1 MYWRNNRSNNIILW
15 KNFYRT
21 LLSFNSFWGY
31 KIFTL
36 FILVIWDTFNYK
48 GLGLVLWCLVPLST
62 IFQLYC
68 GSQFYWWRK
77 PEYLEKTTVLPQVT
91 LKHYHKM
98 LYQVHLAWVGFKLT
112 TLMVIGTDCIGS
124 CKSNYHTI
132 MATVTPF
139 PLLEIRDT
147 GQPVV
152 LAMIQF
158 LPCCQ
163 FQFNTCTQIFKLRSA
178 WELSRYICVA
188 SIFSIIHVL

>member
-77 PEYLEKTTVLPQVT
+77 PEYPGKTTVMPQVT

-132 MATVTPF
+132 TATATPF
-139 PLLEIRDT
+139 QLLEIRDT
-147 GQPVV
+147 V
-152 LAMIQF
+152 LVNQ
-158 LPCCQ
+158 
-163 FQFNTCTQIFKLRSA
+163 
-178 WELSRYICVA
+178 
-188 SIFSIIHVL
+188 